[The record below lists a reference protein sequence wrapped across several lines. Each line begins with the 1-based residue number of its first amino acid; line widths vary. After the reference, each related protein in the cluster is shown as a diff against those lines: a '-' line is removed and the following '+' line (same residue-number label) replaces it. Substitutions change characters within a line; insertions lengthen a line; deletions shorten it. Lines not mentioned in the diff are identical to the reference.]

1 MSRMNT
7 ARGVGKHIFYR
18 ALLVVMCLLAW
29 SPPGAVLAQ
38 PAASASVAGAEDT
51 PWFRQTPSSN
61 KYALIIVGAA
71 ANDEIRQRLRTWAS
85 DLHASL
91 RSDYGYA
98 AERIEL
104 LIDDGVNV
112 GEAAALI
119 TGSSRSEDVQAAVTR
134 IAAASEAGDQVSV
147 FLFGHGS
154 SSFGDA
160 KFNNIGPD
168 MTGQDLA
175 AMLSVLDG
183 VDLVIFNTTS
193 ASFEFSRELSVLGR
207 IVVSATRSA
216 AERYDPVFG
225 GQLVSAMQEKRAD
238 IDRNG
243 RVSVLE
249 VYQYATARVS
259 EWYREQQRLP
269 TENAVLDDSGDGLF
283 SAEPGPG
290 QADGLLAEIAWLDV
304 ASTGAQKSSPEAQ
317 RLQAEMQTLERD
329 IFVLRNQKSNYLEE
343 DYWNRLEALL
353 IELATRTRRYHELP

>member
-1 MSRMNT
+1 MTMVISMRRTT
-7 ARGVGKHIFYR
+7 ARFSYLCALALVVL
-18 ALLVVMCLLAW
+18 LLVQTGLW
-29 SPPGAVLAQ
+29 
-38 PAASASVAGAEDT
+38 PAPASAQEATTDTAEDT
-51 PWFRQTPSSN
+51 PWFRQTPNSN
-61 KYALIIVGAA
+61 KFALIVVGAA
-71 ANDEIRQRLRTWAS
+71 ASDEIRQRMRGWAS
-85 DLHASL
+85 ELHTTL
-91 RSDYGYA
+91 RNDYGYGA
-98 AERIEL
+98 SRIEL

-112 GEAAALI
+112 GDAAALM
-119 TGSSRSEDVQAAVTR
+119 TGSSRVTDVQAAVDR
-134 IAAASEAGDQVSV
+134 IAAASTAGDQLSV

-154 SSFGDA
+154 STFGDA
-160 KFNNIGPD
+160 KFNNVGPD
-168 MTGQDLA
+168 MTGQDFA
-175 AMLSVLDG
+175 AMLSPLDG
-183 VDLVIFNTTS
+183 VDMVIFNTTS

-225 GQLVSAMQEKRAD
+225 GQLVSALQEKRAD

-249 VYQYATARVS
+249 VYNYASARVT
-259 EWYREQQRLP
+259 EWYRDQQRLA

-283 SAEPGPG
+283 SREPGPG

-304 ASTGAQKSSPEAQ
+304 ATAGEQKTSAEAR
-317 RLQAEMQTLERD
+317 RLQAEMQNLERD